1 LLLCLCIAAA
11 AGAWA
16 EDEPMQLFLELVLNE
31 LQTGQIIEVQAVGE
45 HYLVARRDL
54 IAAGLKLD
62 AEGADPVALDSLAGV
77 RSTYEQ
83 ELQQLK
89 LDVPVEWLPRQQ
101 IGVANAGDRI
111 EAVSSLGALLNYD
124 FFYSDTEGG
133 DAVASAYTEQR
144 VFGDKG
150 LLSNSGV
157 YRQSFGGEGDLDGY
171 YRYDSYWR
179 FNDQQRL
186 LSYGAGDVISG
197 ALTWNSAVRMG
208 GVQMSRNFTLR
219 PDLISYPMP
228 RFSGDA
234 SVPSTVDLFID
245 NTRVSSETL
254 KPGPFTFNSAPV
266 ISGAGQATVVTTDA
280 LGRQVAT
287 TVPFYVTNTLLQ
299 KGLTDYSLSLGRLRQ
314 NYGLENFSYGRYA
327 GSGTFRYGVNDQL
340 TLESHAETAS
350 GFQLVGLGSTFAVG
364 NFGSVTSSLS
374 QSRYNQSGQQYSL
387 GYSYFSRLFGVS
399 AQRIERTRGY
409 SDLSVVEA
417 LDTRPLDNFL
427 LKRSDQVTFTVSPPG
442 VGSLG
447 LGYFASVGQDGSSTR
462 LINLSWSRTLWKN
475 ISFYVSLNRVIGE
488 EGYAAQA
495 QVVVPFDMLST
506 LSASTERS
514 RSGRYS
520 QRVNYSRNAPSEG
533 GLGMNLNYGSGD
545 SEYTEADFTWRNQK
559 VQLQGG
565 AYSDA
570 GNLTH
575 WGDASGSLVAM
586 DGGLFATNRV
596 DDAFVLVSTEG
607 YPGVPVSFEHQLI
620 GETDAKGHL
629 LVPWVPSYYRG
640 QYEVDL
646 LKLPSNVVAGDTQRF
661 IAVGEG
667 SGALLAFELRQQF
680 SASIVLVDENGAFL
694 PQGAVATLV
703 GGGARNPVGWDGVA
717 YFENLAAHNELDVR
731 IPNAGQCRAS
741 FDIDPQIAE
750 MAQIG
755 PLTCHRT
762 TGAP

>member
-1 LLLCLCIAAA
+1 LLLCLCIAGTAA
-11 AGAWA
+11 SAD
-16 EDEPMQLFLELVLNE
+16 EEPMQLFLELVLNE
-31 LQTGQIIEVQAVGE
+31 LPTGQIIDVQAVGE
-45 HYLVARRDL
+45 RYLVARRDL

-62 AEGADPVALDSLAGV
+62 AEGPDPVALDSLAGV

-83 ELQQLK
+83 EMQQLR
-89 LDVPVEWLPRQQ
+89 LNVPVEWLPRQQ
-101 IGVANAGDRI
+101 IGVSNGGERI
-111 EAVSSLGALLNYD
+111 EAVTSLGALFNYD
-124 FFYSDTEGG
+124 VYYSNTDGG
-133 DAVASAYTEQR
+133 NALASAFTEQR
-144 VFGDKG
+144 VFGEKG
-150 LLSNSGV
+150 VFSNSGV
-157 YRQSFGGEGDLDGY
+157 YRRSLGGVRDLDGY

-186 LSYGAGDVISG
+186 LSYAAGDVVSG
-197 ALTWNSAVRMG
+197 ALTWNSAVRLG
-208 GVQMSRNFTLR
+208 GVQLSRNFTLR
-219 PDLISYPMP
+219 PDLITYPMP

-327 GSGTFRYGVNDQL
+327 GSGTFRYGLNDRI
-340 TLESHAETAS
+340 TLESHAEAAS
-350 GFQLVGLGSTFAVG
+350 GFQLTGIGSTFSVG
-364 NFGSVTSSLS
+364 TFGSVTSSVS
-374 QSRYNQSGQQYSL
+374 QSRYSDSGQQYSL

-399 AQRIERTRGY
+399 AQRVERTRGFA
-409 SDLSVVEA
+409 DLSVVEA
-417 LDTRPLDNFL
+417 LDARPLDNFL
-427 LKRSDQVTFTVSPPG
+427 LKRSDQVTLTFSPPG
-442 VGSLG
+442 LGSVG
-447 LGYFASVGQDGSSTR
+447 LGYFANLAQDGNSTR

-475 ISFYVSLNRVIGE
+475 ISFYVSLNRVLDE
-488 EGYAAQA
+488 DGYAAQA

-506 LSASTERS
+506 LSASTDRS
-514 RSGRYS
+514 RNGRYT

-533 GLGMNLNYGSGD
+533 GVGMNLGYGSGD
-545 SEYTEADFTWRNQK
+545 SEYAQADFTWRNRS

-570 GNLTH
+570 GEVTH

-596 DDAFVLVSTEG
+596 DDAFVLVSTDG
-607 YPGVPVSFEHQLI
+607 YPGVPVTFEHQLI
-620 GETDAKGHL
+620 GETDRNGHL
-629 LVPWVPSYYRG
+629 LVPWVPAYYRG

-646 LKLPSNVVAGDTQRF
+646 LNLPSNVVAGETQQF
-661 IAVGEG
+661 MAVGEG
-667 SGALLAFELRQQF
+667 SGALLAFSLRQQF
-680 SASIVLVDENGAFL
+680 SASVVLVDESGAFL
-694 PQGAVATLV
+694 PQGALATLV
-703 GGGARNPVGWDGVA
+703 GGTGRSQVGWDGVA
-717 YFENLAAHNELDVR
+717 YFENLAAHNELEVR
-731 IPNAGQCRAS
+731 TPDAGQCRAR

-755 PLTCHRT
+755 PLTCHPT